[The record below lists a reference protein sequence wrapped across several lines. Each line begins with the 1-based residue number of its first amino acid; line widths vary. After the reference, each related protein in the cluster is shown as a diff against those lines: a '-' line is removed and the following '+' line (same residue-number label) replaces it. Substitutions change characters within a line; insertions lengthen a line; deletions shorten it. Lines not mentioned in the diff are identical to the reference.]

1 MVMITDDNVLK
12 ARLLVLRSRLK
23 LVKKLIR
30 NPYECKCGESKTTD
44 KANIIRCD
52 NCGGAIN
59 LKIKRGKK

>member
-12 ARLLVLRSRLK
+12 ARLLVLRSRLN
-23 LVKKLIR
+23 LVNQILI
-30 NPYECKCGESKTTD
+30 PYECKCGESKTTD